1 VSPRA
6 VVLVEGASD
15 AAALETLARRRGH
28 PAVGVAFVVLHGYT
42 NLPAALRALAPAAPE
57 RVSVLCDAG
66 AEAWVRRALAPGTP
80 CRVCRD
86 DLEDEMI
93 RALGVER
100 VRELVGEQGELA
112 GLRSLE
118 RQPAQRGRTP
128 EQHLHRFLGVRSGRK
143 ARYGAVL
150 AAALDLVAVPAP
162 LAAVLDD
169 VGL

>member
-1 VSPRA
+1 MSPRA

-15 AAALETLARRRGH
+15 AAAIETLARRRGR
-28 PAVGVAFVVLHGYT
+28 PPDGVAIVVLHGYT

-57 RVSVLCDAG
+57 RVTVLCDAG
-66 AEAWVRRALAPGTP
+66 AEAWVQRALAPGMR
-80 CRVCRD
+80 CRVCRE

-100 VRELVGEQGELA
+100 VRGLVGEQGELP
-112 GLRSLE
+112 GLRTLE

-128 EQHLHRFLGVRSGRK
+128 AQHLHRFLGVRSGRK

-150 AAALDLVAVPAP
+150 AAALDLAALPEP
-162 LAAVLDD
+162 LGAALDD